1 MPDILRKGEFQIV
14 CDIIHDPDFLC
25 QKSTEATEADL
36 TIAEDLLDTLKAN
49 WDHCPFLAAN
59 MIGKRKRIIAFCNGP
74 LFVVMLNPQIIGQ
87 TGEYESEE
95 ECPSLEG
102 KRKGKRYASIVVT

>member
-1 MPDILRKGEFQIV
+1 MV

-59 MIGKRKRIIAFCNGP
+59 MIGKRKRMIAFCNGP
-74 LFVVMLNPQIIGQ
+74 LFVVMLNPEIIGH

-95 ECPSLEG
+95 ECPSDQRPINTG
-102 KRKGKRYASIVVT
+102 VITNVTKNQENYVIQ